1 MFAMQNNRLA
11 LVKRALLDPAQ
22 LSEEKLQSV
31 FHRILKKGVDEAEFY
46 FQASCSECWQLE
58 AVGDQPGM
66 IKTANF
72 NQDQGVGIRVI
83 SGEKT
88 GLAYSNSLTLSALE
102 SATSAASSVARYG
115 NYIQSP
121 PIKIP
126 GYSQH
131 ALYSIEN
138 PIESVSTE
146 NKIALLNELESCIRA
161 CDARV
166 TQINISLAAS
176 YDIIFLFVNTG
187 YIAADVRPMVRL
199 SINVIVQ
206 DHHGRCEQ
214 GHAGGGGR
222 TDYQHFRRNN
232 FAQQLAKEA
241 VNQAVQNLDAICAPA
256 GTMPVVLGPG
266 WPGILLHEAIGHG
279 LEADANRKGSSAFS
293 GRIGERV
300 ASDVCTVV
308 DDGTLSE
315 RRGSLNIDDEGT
327 ATQRT
332 VLIENGILKSYLY
345 DKLNARLM
353 GAQSTG
359 NGRRQS
365 YAHLPIPRMTNT
377 FMLPGKYDP
386 QEIIASVD
394 KGLYADSFSGG
405 QVDTTSG
412 KFVFSANGAY
422 LIEKG
427 KLTRR
432 VKGASLIGHGPEVL
446 TKVSMVGHDLA
457 LDSGLGTCGKDGQYV
472 PVGVGQPTLK
482 IDALTVGGTET

>member
-31 FHRILKKGVDEAEFY
+31 FRRILKKGIDEAEFY
-46 FQASCSECWQLE
+46 FQASCSEYWQLE
-58 AVGDQPGM
+58 AIGDQPGM

-88 GLAYSNSLTLSALE
+88 GLAYSNSLALSALE

-115 NYIQSP
+115 NYVQSS

-126 GYSQH
+126 GYSEH
-131 ALYSIEN
+131 TLYSVEN
-138 PIESVSTE
+138 PIQSMSTE
-146 NKIALLNELESCIRA
+146 DKVALLNELESCIRA
-161 CDARV
+161 CDSRV

-187 YIAADVRPMVRL
+187 YIAADIRPMVRL
-199 SINVIVQ
+199 SVNVIVQ
-206 DHHGRCEQ
+206 DQHGRCEQ
-214 GHAGGGGR
+214 GYSGGGGR
-222 TDYQHFRRNN
+222 TDYQYFHRNN
-232 FAQQLAKEA
+232 FAQRLAQEA
-241 VNQAVQNLDAICAPA
+241 VNQAVQNLDAVCAPA

-279 LEADANRKGSSAFS
+279 LEADANRKGGSAFS

-300 ASDVCTVV
+300 ASDACTVV

-377 FMLPGKYDP
+377 FMLPGQYDP

-446 TKVSMVGHDLA
+446 TKVSMVGHDLE
-457 LDSGLGTCGKDGQYV
+457 LDTGLGTCGKDGQYV

-482 IDALTVGGTET
+482 INALTVGGTET